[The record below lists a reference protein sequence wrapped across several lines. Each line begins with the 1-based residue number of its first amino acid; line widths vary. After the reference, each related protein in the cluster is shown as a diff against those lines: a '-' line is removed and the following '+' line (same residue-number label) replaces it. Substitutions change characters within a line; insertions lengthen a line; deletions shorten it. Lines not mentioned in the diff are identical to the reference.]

1 MGIGV
6 PMEIQI
12 TFDAND
18 PPSLAAF
25 WAEALGYRLQ
35 PPPEGFGSWEAW
47 EEAEG
52 IPEERRSNWS
62 AIVDPAEGRPR
73 FYFQRVPEGKTA
85 KNRVHLDVNVG
96 GSPGTSLEERR
107 ERVKTEAGRLAA
119 LGAVEVRTAE
129 ENGEYWTVMTD
140 PEGNEFCLQ

>member
-1 MGIGV
+1 MD
-6 PMEIQI
+6 IQL
-12 TFDAND
+12 TFDAHD

-35 PPPEGFGSWEAW
+35 PPPEGFDSWEAW
-47 EEAEG
+47 ANAQG
-52 IPEERRSNWS
+52 IPEEQHSNRS

-85 KNRVHLDVNVG
+85 KNRLHLDVNVG
-96 GSPGTSLEERR
+96 GPSGTPLEERR
-107 ERVKTEAGRLAA
+107 KLVEAEVGRLVA
-119 LGAVEVRTAE
+119 LGAVEVRTVE
-129 ENGEYWTVMTD
+129 EHGEYWTVMTD

>member
-1 MGIGV
+1 
-6 PMEIQI
+6 MEIQI

-25 WAEALGYRLQ
+25 WADALGYRLQ
-35 PPPEGFGSWEAW
+35 PPPEGFGSWDAWAEAQ
-47 EEAEG
+47 G

-62 AIVDPAEGRPR
+62 AIVDPAGGRPR
-73 FYFQRVPEGKTA
+73 FYFQRVPEGKA
-85 KNRVHLDVNVG
+85 VKNRLHLDITVD
-96 GSPGTSLEERR
+96 GSSGAPLEERR
-107 ERVKTEAGRLAA
+107 KLVEAEVGRLVA
-119 LGAVEVRTAE
+119 LGAAEVCAVE